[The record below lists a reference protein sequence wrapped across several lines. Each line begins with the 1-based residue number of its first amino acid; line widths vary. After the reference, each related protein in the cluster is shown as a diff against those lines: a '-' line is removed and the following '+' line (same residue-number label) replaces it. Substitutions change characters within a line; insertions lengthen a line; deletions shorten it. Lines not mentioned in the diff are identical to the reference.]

1 MERNTILW
9 FVCSVNGFVVWLICV
24 ILCCKWGLHTYVFS
38 YLFTEKQIFCLQILH
53 PVKERADR
61 LCHCAICNNTGKIC
75 NWRSVLI
82 MICTECMYCR
92 CVYFRMFGQMCTCV
106 CFVSQ
111 RDIRK
116 SNQHILPPLI
126 SSVDRLA
133 RDDTIRHSF
142 AHDPE
147 CWKAFLAAIVSNLI
161 NLFPKKNATPL
172 FTWMT
177 NPLLPQC
184 KLTHTL
190 QIIDV
195 VGLENS
201 ENV

>member
-1 MERNTILW
+1 M
-9 FVCSVNGFVVWLICV
+9 CS
-24 ILCCKWGLHTYVFS
+24 
-38 YLFTEKQIFCLQILH
+38 
-53 PVKERADR
+53 
-61 LCHCAICNNTGKIC
+61 
-75 NWRSVLI
+75 
-82 MICTECMYCR
+82 ECMYSR
-92 CVYFRMFGQMCTCV
+92 SVYVRMFGQMCTHFCS
-106 CFVSQ
+106 VSQ

-147 CWKAFLAAIVSNLI
+147 FWKAFLAAIVSNFI
-161 NLFPKKNATPL
+161 NQFLCKNATHL
-172 FTWMT
+172 LMWMT

-190 QIIDV
+190 HIMDAA
-195 VGLENS
+195 GPGNS
-201 ENV
+201 EKVSCLFKVCMYFSQCGIC